1 MQSGQQFI
9 DTGIISRMP
18 QQLPEQLRPRLGRL
32 TPAQMRVYEDFA
44 RLPQA
49 PRPCWRRRRR
59 KCSSRG
65 QGACPALCA
74 CIDLPSDGS

>member
-1 MQSGQQFI
+1 
-9 DTGIISRMP
+9 MP

-49 PRPCWRRRRR
+49 LFSAAGGAAGAPRDSKASPSGVWRL
-59 KCSSRG
+59 
-65 QGACPALCA
+65 AH
-74 CIDLPSDGS
+74 I